1 MRLKTLYNDS
11 LPRMLILFTF
21 FIFVMTPA
29 TIFAENN
36 DDTENIDIRLYQD
49 STTTVYDFVLPDSEF
64 IARNFNHTDPEIQTQ
79 YDAAVQ
85 KLKSMHNFSFEDPLF
100 ILNPYGTV
108 TNGLYINFNHH
119 NDDATVNYTITTEG
133 HKNDHIFQRTLKNA
147 SEDSESFESQIIGL
161 VPGEENHIELEWVD
175 DSNEVID
182 TLSFNIQMPKT
193 SSFYPSYLSTQDGDS
208 TRQLSDGL
216 FYLVGTSQFN
226 GFTYFFDNDGVLRAE
241 IDTNSYR
248 FDNLL
253 FHEDYIIMAN
263 TSTQLIAMNSLGQ
276 ITQYY
281 DMPGYNMHHDFIIGQ
296 EDEVLILASLNDRK
310 SIRREDIILSL
321 DLNSG
326 QIKELLDLKDV
337 FGDYMQVTTPS
348 YNQDGDA
355 TDLDWIHIN
364 SIEKVDEDAVLLSSR
379 ETSTIIKVSNLY
391 TDPKVDYL
399 IGPEPVWT
407 GTDYSNLLLSQKGTF
422 PLHGGQHSL
431 NLSRTSIQSD
441 GEYYVTFFNNN
452 YWRYLTRPDYM
463 GHIEEHNSRNFE
475 PNPDDLSYMYKYLI
489 DESEG
494 TFELIQSFPVP
505 YSSIVSNVD
514 PLPNGNYAINS
525 GKDNVFSEY
534 DSKGN
539 LIRSYHYVSGNFA
552 YRAFKDNF
560 TDFWFQ

>member
-133 HKNDHIFQRTLKNA
+133 HKNDHIFQRSLKNA
-147 SEDSESFESQIIGL
+147 SEDSDLFESQIIGL
-161 VPGEENHIELEWVD
+161 VPGVDNHIELELVD
-175 DSNEVID
+175 NSNEVID

-226 GFTYFFDNDGVLRAE
+226 GFTYFFDNEGVLRAE

-263 TSTQLIAMNSLGQ
+263 TSTQLIVMNSLGQ

-391 TDPKVDYL
+391 DEPKVDYL
-399 IGPEPVWT
+399 IGPEPVWM
-407 GTDYSNLLLSQKGTF
+407 GTDYSNLLLTQKGTF

-475 PNPDDLSYMYKYLI
+475 PNPDELSYMYKYLI

-525 GKDNVFSEY
+525 GKANVFSEY

>member
-133 HKNDHIFQRTLKNA
+133 HKNDHIFQRSLKNA
-147 SEDSESFESQIIGL
+147 SEDSDLFESQIIGL
-161 VPGEENHIELEWVD
+161 VPGVDNHIELELVD
-175 DSNEVID
+175 NSNEVID

-226 GFTYFFDNDGVLRAE
+226 GFTYFFDNEGVLRAE

-263 TSTQLIAMNSLGQ
+263 TSTQLIVMNSLGQ

-337 FGDYMQVTTPS
+337 FGDYMQVTAPS

-391 TDPKVDYL
+391 DEPKVDYL
-399 IGPEPVWT
+399 IGPEPVWM
-407 GTDYSNLLLSQKGTF
+407 GTDYSNLLLTQKGTF

-525 GKDNVFSEY
+525 GKANVFSEY

>member
-85 KLKSMHNFSFEDPLF
+85 KLKSMHYFSFEDPLL

-108 TNGLYINFNHH
+108 TNGLYINFGYDNG
-119 NDDATVNYTITTEG
+119 DIGVNYTITTEG
-133 HKNDHIFQRTLKNA
+133 NKKDHIFQRSLENA
-147 SEDSESFESQIIGL
+147 SEDSDSFESQIIGL
-161 VPGEENHIELEWVD
+161 VPGVDNHIELELVD
-175 DSNEVID
+175 NSNEVID

-226 GFTYFFDNDGVLRAE
+226 GFTYFFDNEGVLRAE

-337 FGDYMQVTTPS
+337 FADYMQVTTPS

-475 PNPDDLSYMYKYLI
+475 PNPDELSYMYKYLI

-494 TFELIQSFPVP
+494 TFELVQSFPVP

-514 PLPNGNYAINS
+514 PLSNGNYAINS
-525 GKDNVFSEY
+525 GKANVFSEY

-552 YRAFKDNF
+552 YRAFKDTFSN
-560 TDFWFQ
+560 FWFQ

>member
-85 KLKSMHNFSFEDPLF
+85 KLKSMHYFSFEDPLL

-108 TNGLYINFNHH
+108 TNGLYINFGYDNG
-119 NDDATVNYTITTEG
+119 DIGVNYTITTEG
-133 HKNDHIFQRTLKNA
+133 NKKDHIFQGSLENA
-147 SEDSESFESQIIGL
+147 SEDSDSFESQIIGL
-161 VPGEENHIELEWVD
+161 VPGVDNHIELELVD
-175 DSNEVID
+175 NSNEVID
-182 TLSFNIQMPKT
+182 TFSFNIQMPKT

-226 GFTYFFDNDGVLRAE
+226 GFTYFFDNEGVLRAE

-253 FHEDYIIMAN
+253 FHEDYVIMAN

-337 FGDYMQVTTPS
+337 FADYMQVTTPS

-407 GTDYSNLLLSQKGTF
+407 GTDYSNLLLTQKGTF

-475 PNPDDLSYMYKYLI
+475 PNPDELSYMYKYLI

-514 PLPNGNYAINS
+514 PLSNGNYAINS
-525 GKDNVFSEY
+525 GKANVFSEY

-552 YRAFKDNF
+552 YRAFKDTFSN
-560 TDFWFQ
+560 FWFQ

>member
-133 HKNDHIFQRTLKNA
+133 HKNDHIFQRSLKNA
-147 SEDSESFESQIIGL
+147 SEDSDLFESQIIGL
-161 VPGEENHIELEWVD
+161 VPGVDNHIELELVD
-175 DSNEVID
+175 NSNEVID

-226 GFTYFFDNDGVLRAE
+226 GFTYFFDNEGVLRAE

-263 TSTQLIAMNSLGQ
+263 TSTQLIVMNSLGQ

-337 FGDYMQVTTPS
+337 FGDYMQVTAPS

-475 PNPDDLSYMYKYLI
+475 PNPDELSYMYKYLI

-525 GKDNVFSEY
+525 GKANVFSEY

>member
-133 HKNDHIFQRTLKNA
+133 HKNDHIFQRSLKNA
-147 SEDSESFESQIIGL
+147 SEDSDLFESQIIGL
-161 VPGEENHIELEWVD
+161 VPGVDNHIELELVD
-175 DSNEVID
+175 NSNEVID

-226 GFTYFFDNDGVLRAE
+226 GFTYFFDNEGVLRAE

-263 TSTQLIAMNSLGQ
+263 TSTQLIVMNSLGQ

-391 TDPKVDYL
+391 DEPKVDYL
-399 IGPEPVWT
+399 IGPEPVWM
-407 GTDYSNLLLSQKGTF
+407 GTDYSNLLLTQKGTF

-525 GKDNVFSEY
+525 GKANVFSEY

>member
-133 HKNDHIFQRTLKNA
+133 HKNDHIFQRSLKNA
-147 SEDSESFESQIIGL
+147 SEDSDLFESQIIGL
-161 VPGEENHIELEWVD
+161 VPGVDNHIELELVD
-175 DSNEVID
+175 NSNEVID

-226 GFTYFFDNDGVLRAE
+226 GFTYFFDNEGVLRAE

-391 TDPKVDYL
+391 DEPKVDYL
-399 IGPEPVWT
+399 IGPEPVWM
-407 GTDYSNLLLSQKGTF
+407 GTDYSNLLLTQKGTF

-525 GKDNVFSEY
+525 GKANVFSEY

>member
-21 FIFVMTPA
+21 FIFVMMPA

>member
-1 MRLKTLYNDS
+1 M
-11 LPRMLILFTF
+11 
-21 FIFVMTPA
+21 
-29 TIFAENN
+29 
-36 DDTENIDIRLYQD
+36 
-49 STTTVYDFVLPDSEF
+49 
-64 IARNFNHTDPEIQTQ
+64 
-79 YDAAVQ
+79 
-85 KLKSMHNFSFEDPLF
+85 
-100 ILNPYGTV
+100 
-108 TNGLYINFNHH
+108 
-119 NDDATVNYTITTEG
+119 
-133 HKNDHIFQRTLKNA
+133 
-147 SEDSESFESQIIGL
+147 
-161 VPGEENHIELEWVD
+161 
-175 DSNEVID
+175 ID

-253 FHEDYIIMAN
+253 FHKDYIIMAN

-348 YNQDGDA
+348 YNQAGDA

-364 SIEKVDEDAVLLSSR
+364 SIEKVNDDAVLLSSR

-391 TDPKVDYL
+391 DEPQVDYL
-399 IGPEPVWT
+399 IGPEPVWM
-407 GTDYSNLLLSQKGTF
+407 GTDYSNLLLTQKGTF

-431 NLSRTSIQSD
+431 NLSKTAIQNE

-475 PNPDDLSYMYKYLI
+475 PNPDENSYMYKYLI
-489 DESEG
+489 DENEG

-514 PLPNGNYAINS
+514 PLSNGNYAINS
-525 GKDNVFSEY
+525 GKANVFSEY

-552 YRAFKDNF
+552 YRAFKDTF
-560 TDFWFQ
+560 TNFWFQ

>member
-175 DSNEVID
+175 NSNEVID

-226 GFTYFFDNDGVLRAE
+226 GFTYFFDNEGVLRAE

-475 PNPDDLSYMYKYLI
+475 PNPDELSYMYKYLI